1 MENNTQESVTEKI
14 RQNPKFQILVSRR
27 GRFAWTLSAIVLVV
41 FYGFVMLVAF
51 NPAALGASLTG
62 SSQVTV
68 GFAAGLFM
76 FVSFWLLTAYYV
88 RRANTEFDAM
98 TREVVEEAWREA
110 RQ

>member
-1 MENNTQESVTEKI
+1 MENVQESVTAKI
-14 RQNPKFQILVSRR
+14 SQNPKFQTLVERR

-41 FYGFVMLVAF
+41 FYGFVMIVAF

-62 SSQVTV
+62 TSQITV
-68 GFAAGLFM
+68 GFAAGLVI

-88 RRANTEFDAM
+88 HRANTEFDAM
-98 TREVVEEAWREA
+98 TKELVEEAWREA